1 MATLQDQFNSC
12 LFFSSSALSRALAK
26 LAEREFAAFDL
37 SPTQGFILLTLRK
50 APGISIGDLALVL
63 SLGQSTITKAVEK
76 MELRGLVT
84 RETYGRLTRVFIT
97 GKGEDREADAKAA
110 WKKTR
115 LAYTNAIS
123 FGAVQQLCEE
133 LATAR
138 RKLAGED

>member
-1 MATLQDQFNSC
+1 MATLQDHFNSC
-12 LFFSSSALSRALAK
+12 LFFSSSALSRALSK
-26 LAEREFAAFDL
+26 LAEREFAVFDL

-50 APGISIGDLALVL
+50 APGISIGDLGLVL

-76 MELRGLVT
+76 MEQRGLVI

-97 GKGEDREADAKAA
+97 GKGEEREADAKAA

-115 LAYTNAIS
+115 LAYTNAVS
-123 FGAVQQLCEE
+123 LGAVEQLCEE